1 MLGAPQPS
9 DEAREV
15 RGRRQLVGVKFDAVE
30 TAALEEPRQLVRP
43 KHRAAFAMKTPRQAG
58 KTLARPQQ
66 MLQRRVPLP
75 VGTKN
80 DLKQVP
86 AARPRGPAKPTPRG
100 LAILPML

>member
-30 TAALEEPRQLVRP
+30 TATLEEPRQLVRP

-66 MLQRRVPLP
+66 MLQRRVPPP
-75 VGTKN
+75 VGTKI
-80 DLKQVP
+80 DLMQGP
-86 AARPRGPAKPTPRG
+86 AAPPRGPAEPTPPGMR
-100 LAILPML
+100 IRPM